1 MHAAHISAAL
11 VKPSAG
17 MVDRSCGIRFS
28 DQLRDAER
36 IKLAPSFI
44 KRNPH
49 ADTGMVVKPADHT
62 QQIRLEAA
70 SGVGILPGQHPVV
83 AVIAQMPSQS
93 RNSCRQIGFQKL
105 MYGAAPVDHILPDHH
120 ADTVTVPVPSFGLDL
135 HMLAQHVKSKFL
147 HLCNIKDQ
155 GLIRRGRHQALRPV
169 SLVQHSM
176 KEVGA
181 AVEQQAGSAFFVCS
195 HAEAAHGK
203 IALNQILPS
212 LNPKAV
218 EDGIFRTPELR
229 IINRDPHLHPVFPVE
244 NIALLTRFCRHL
256 HAGPCRQQ
264 ADRDLY
270 LLFPGTFIGSDDFRI
285 SDSIRIFGGFRIS
298 DGFSVFGG
306 FRISYSLRISAA
318 IIFSAFSFGTSA
330 EGKTQLYCLFL
341 RKRCDLQVIQ
351 II

>member
-105 MYGAAPVDHILPDHH
+105 MYGTAPVDHILPDHH

-176 KEVGA
+176 KEIGIP
-181 AVEQQAGSAFFVCS
+181 VEQQAGSAGIVCP
-195 HAEAAHGK
+195 HPETTHGK
-203 IALNQILPS
+203 ITLNQILPC
-212 LNPKAV
+212 LNSKTV
-218 EDGIFRTPELR
+218 QDRVFRTPELR
-229 IINRDPHLHPVFPVE
+229 IGNRDPHFHPVFPIE
-244 NIALLTRFCRHL
+244 NKSFLTKFCRHL

-270 LLFPGTFIGSDDFRI
+270 LLFPGAFIRSGDFCISGDFHIFCDFCISGDFRI
-285 SDSIRIFGGFRIS
+285 ICEFRISGGFRI
-298 DGFSVFGG
+298 F
-306 FRISYSLRISAA
+306 AA
-318 IIFSAFSFGTSA
+318 IIFSAYAFASGPVA
-330 EGKTQLYCLFL
+330 EE
-341 RKRCDLQVIQ
+341 
-351 II
+351 